1 MFRKCGFLCIASLS
15 ASLIHKIA
23 LKAQKQSLLGKVPY
37 CMTVVEGSLGVKEE
51 KLVAGLMESITLRC
65 E

>member
-1 MFRKCGFLCIASLS
+1 MKCGFLCIASLP

-23 LKAQKQSLLGKVPY
+23 LKAQKQSLVGGKVPY
-37 CMTVVEGSLGVKEE
+37 CMTVVEGSLVVKEE